1 MGSGSPLSY
10 GIRISLE
17 RDAASRNEIAYY
29 RLDVRLADMAGP
41 TQQSE
46 EDLAGTRRG
55 VAYEWRVVGF
65 KAESALKI
73 RVAPSARAEI
83 IARARNGDILKR
95 GGCRMAA
102 QISWCR
108 VTTLDGVEG
117 WAAERF
123 MSE

>member
-1 MGSGSPLSY
+1 MANATTAAPSMPNAAGVPDEAFSRGSNGDMRFTGRLPRSGLY

-65 KAESALKI
+65 KAESALNI
-73 RVAPSARAEI
+73 RAAPSARAEI
-83 IARARNGDILKR
+83 VAPGIRPATR
-95 GGCRMAA
+95 
-102 QISWCR
+102 
-108 VTTLDGVEG
+108 
-117 WAAERF
+117 
-123 MSE
+123 